1 MNTLRY
7 AILLSGLVTLNIS
20 SFGQD
25 SSLLKML
32 NDSLNSYAVP
42 GVVTGTFKAAQI
54 VNIPTVE
61 APAKN
66 TLQFLIMHRFGKLSD
81 GAYQLFG
88 LDNALIRLGLDY
100 GLTNRLSFGIG
111 RSSLDKTYDA
121 NFKLKLLRQATGKIP
136 VSVSL
141 YELVTYTTFPR
152 KPEKPFLTARFR
164 TAYTSQLL
172 IARKFSSSLSLQ
184 LSPSLVHFNMVPTPR
199 DNNTLFAAGI
209 GGRMK
214 ITKRMSINAEYD
226 YLPENQ
232 VVSLKVYNS
241 LSIGLDVETGGHVFQ
256 LVFTNSR
263 GMIGP
268 YYLAKTAG
276 SWGNGDIYFGFNISR
291 SFIFNTKTD
300 SGRTW

>member
-1 MNTLRY
+1 MVKNFWTTALS
-7 AILLSGLVTLNIS
+7 LLIFTAS
-20 SFGQD
+20 SFSQD

-32 NDSLNSYAVP
+32 DDSLSSHSAP
-42 GVVTGTFKAAQI
+42 SIVTGTFKATQI
-54 VNIPTVE
+54 INTPTVE

-88 LDNALIRLGLDY
+88 LDNAEIRFGLDY
-100 GLTNRLSFGIG
+100 GLTNRLSIGIG

-121 NFKLKLLRQATGKIP
+121 NFKLKLLRQSIGKMP

-141 YELVTYTTFPR
+141 YELLTYTTFPQ
-152 KPEKPFLTARFR
+152 KSDKPFLTSRFR

-172 IARKFSSSLSLQ
+172 IARKFSSRLSLQ
-184 LSPSLVHFNMVPTPR
+184 LTPSLIHFNMVATPK
-199 DNNTLFAAGI
+199 DKNTLFAAGL

-214 ITKRMSINAEYD
+214 ITKRMSLNAEYNV
-226 YLPENQ
+226 LPDNQ
-232 VVSLKVYNS
+232 VVSSKAYNS
-241 LSIGLDVETGGHVFQ
+241 LSFGLDIETGGHVFQ

-276 SWGNGDIYFGFNISR
+276 EWKDGDIYFGFNISR
-291 SFIFNTKTD
+291 AFNFNKKTD
-300 SGRTW
+300 SGRSW